1 MTNNVIVDEIRQL
14 SPTTILGD
22 GFRQSPSQA
31 ARTAHLIAVD
41 AGSYAPGR
49 CYLTTNL
56 RRQRVIE

>member
-1 MTNNVIVDEIRQL
+1 MTNNVVVDEIRKL
-14 SPTTILGD
+14 SPAAILGD
-22 GFRQSPSQA
+22 GFPQSPSQA

-41 AGSYAPGR
+41 AGSSALGR